1 MNKLLCW
8 VCCFLFVSNAFGQ
21 TYSLKDGKGKAFTLN
36 EKPSG
41 KARVYYFLSP
51 ECPLC
56 QSYSLT
62 IRNLHQE
69 FSKQNIE
76 MIGIIPG
83 TDFSA
88 ATISEYKIKYN
99 IPIQLLRDEQL
110 LLVSKYKATIT
121 PEVIVIN
128 PQGKVMYQ
136 GRIDNWAYEL
146 GKKRKVITEHNLR
159 DALKS
164 ILNNQPVKI
173 KMTKAVGC
181 YIE

>member
-1 MNKLLCW
+1 MNKWLCW
-8 VCCFLFVSNAFGQ
+8 LYCLYFMGSAYAQ
-21 TYSLKDGKGKAFTLN
+21 TIPLKDFKDRPFLLN
-36 EKPSG
+36 EKPAG

-62 IRNLHQE
+62 IRKLHE
-69 FSKQNIE
+69 DFAKQNIE

-88 ATISEYKIKYN
+88 AEILAFEMKYKI
-99 IPIQLLRDEQL
+99 PIRMYRDEQFA
-110 LLVSKYKATIT
+110 LVGKYEATIT
-121 PEVIVIN
+121 PEVVVVN
-128 PQGKVMYQ
+128 KEGAVMYQ

-159 DALKS
+159 DALS
-164 ILNNQPVKI
+164 AIINNQPVKV
-173 KMTKAVGC
+173 KQTKAVGC
-181 YIE
+181 FIE